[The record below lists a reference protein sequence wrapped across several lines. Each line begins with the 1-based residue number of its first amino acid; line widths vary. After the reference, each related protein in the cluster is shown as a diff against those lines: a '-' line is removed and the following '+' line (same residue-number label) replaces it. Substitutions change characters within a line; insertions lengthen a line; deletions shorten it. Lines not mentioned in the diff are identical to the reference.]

1 MRGIVKYLLL
11 LFAGIMAASCVFDA
25 ARCDVPADSHSIMF
39 TISMEG
45 ENTKATWNDAYEKAE
60 GVPFD
65 YRILPDQLRVVVI
78 ANDGTRLGEIQDLYY
93 WPENEAHTIFKFMG
107 QMPDGFVDHYKAN
120 DNQPYKFIVLANC
133 SDHQSGEQY
142 ITYSHTQLIEP
153 SKDDK
158 AAPSVGHAIP
168 MWGVKEVNMKT
179 IFENGTHNI
188 GYISLL
194 RAAAKIEVNLSANV
208 RNNGTTINSATLK
221 YYNQTG
227 YVLPS
232 GALEF
237 SETGLLDQENCIR
250 VYRHAAVNL
259 PFVKDENTGNYYVYV
274 TEYDNTNYPG
284 ERNKISLEFNID
296 DEKKY
301 FEDAISFCEYREGKP
316 QENSHYNIVRNHIYQ
331 FEILSIA
338 GDNLEL
344 QYTVADWDAERWD
357 SNNDGIPDKDFE
369 EHELAYPTYHNP
381 VVPRDYLTSVR
392 EDNANY
398 KIQQLPQMYHNPNNP
413 EEGAFECYF
422 QITAPANVRWKP
434 VFEASA
440 GSYAVKVY
448 NVDISASTEKL
459 AFDSTRDDLQSDLGL
474 CTDSENWFRIVLF
487 PRSATGADTN
497 EVDFMIS
504 YYQYWTDQYIHL
516 YINGE
521 YDHIRWP
528 ESGNNPKLITV
539 RHIAQPET
547 YKIDE

>member
-25 ARCDVPADSHSIMF
+25 ARCDVPAAKPHNIMF

-45 ENTKATWNDAYEKAE
+45 ENTKARWDETYTSVD

-93 WPENEAHTIFKFMG
+93 WPENQNHTIFKFMG

-168 MWGVKEVNMKT
+168 MWGVTEVDMKS
-179 IFENGTHNI
+179 IFENGTQDI
-188 GYISLL
+188 GEIWLL
-194 RAAAKIEVNLSANV
+194 RAAAKIEVNLSASV
-208 RNNGTTINSATLK
+208 RNKGTTINSATLK

-232 GALEF
+232 GALEV
-237 SETGLLDQENCIR
+237 SHTGLLDQENCIR

-259 PFVKDENTGNYYVYV
+259 PFVKDEKTGNYYVYV

-301 FEDAISFCEYREGKP
+301 FEDAISFCEYSEGKP
-316 QENSHYNIVRNHIYQ
+316 QENLHYDIVRNHIYE

-381 VVPRDYLTSVR
+381 VVPREYLILEPGQIT
-392 EDNANY
+392 DY
-398 KIQQLPQMYHNPNNP
+398 KITKQPQMYYNANNL
-413 EEGAFECYF
+413 EEGAFECFF
-422 QITAPANVRWKP
+422 QIVAPTDVEWKP
-434 VFEASA
+434 QINASSA
-440 GSYAVKVY
+440 DYGVRVYDDVTTSDIKPVYDTTDGSTP
-448 NVDISASTEKL
+448 I
-459 AFDSTRDDLQSDLGL
+459 LGA
-474 CTDSENWFRIVLF
+474 CTNTKKWFRIVVF
-487 PRSATGADTN
+487 PITAKETAVGN
-497 EVDFMIS
+497 KVDFTIS
-504 YYQYWTDQYIHL
+504 YYQKWTDQYIHL

-521 YDHIRWP
+521 YDRIRWP
-528 ESGNNPKLITV
+528 GSGTNPKIIT
-539 RHIAQPET
+539 
-547 YKIDE
+547 IDHVEQ

>member
-11 LFAGIMAASCVFDA
+11 LMAGIMAASCVFDA
-25 ARCDVPADSHSIMF
+25 ARCDVPAESHSIMF

-45 ENTKATWNDAYEKAE
+45 ENTKAKWEETYTSVD

-78 ANDGTRLGEIQDLYY
+78 ADDGTRLGEIQDLYY

-107 QMPDGFVDHYKAN
+107 RMPDGFVDHYKAN

-168 MWGVKEVNMKT
+168 MWGVKEVDMKT
-179 IFENGTHNI
+179 IFENGTQDI
-188 GYISLL
+188 GEIWLL
-194 RAAAKIEVNLSANV
+194 RSAAKIEVNLSANV
-208 RNNGTTINSATLK
+208 RNKGTTINSATLK

-232 GALEF
+232 GALEV
-237 SETGLLDQENCIR
+237 SETGLLDQENCIN

-259 PFVKDENTGNYYVYV
+259 PFVKDEKTGNYYVYV
-274 TEYDNTNYPG
+274 TEYDNSNYPG

-296 DEKKY
+296 GEKKY
-301 FEDAISFCEYREGKP
+301 FEDAISFCEYRDGKP

-357 SNNDGIPDKDFE
+357 TNGDGELDSDYE

-381 VVPRDYLTSVR
+381 VVPREYLTL
-392 EDNANY
+392 EPGQITDY
-398 KIQQLPQMYHNPNNP
+398 KITKQPQMYYNANNL
-413 EEGAFECYF
+413 EEGAFECFF
-422 QITAPANVRWKP
+422 QIVAPTDVEWKP
-434 VFEASA
+434 QINASSA
-440 GSYAVKVY
+440 DYGVRVYDDITTSGIKPVYDTTVGSTP
-448 NVDISASTEKL
+448 I
-459 AFDSTRDDLQSDLGL
+459 LGA
-474 CTDSENWFRIVLF
+474 CTNTKKWFRIVVF
-487 PRSATGADTN
+487 PITAN
-497 EVDFMIS
+497 ETAVGTKVDFTIS
-504 YYQYWTDQYIHL
+504 YHQKWTDQYIHL

-528 ESGNNPKLITV
+528 GSGTNPKIIT
-539 RHIAQPET
+539 IAHVEQQVTSE
-547 YKIDE
+547 IDE

>member
-1 MRGIVKYLLL
+1 MKYLLL

-25 ARCDVPADSHSIMF
+25 ARCDVPAESHSIMF

-45 ENTKATWNDAYEKAE
+45 ENTKAIWNDKYESAV

-107 QMPDGFVDHYKAN
+107 QMPDAFVDHFKAN
-120 DNQPYKFIVLANC
+120 DNKPYKFIVLANC
-133 SDHQSGEQY
+133 SDHLSGDQY

-168 MWGVKEVNMKT
+168 MWGVKEVDMKS
-179 IFENGTHNI
+179 IFENGTQDI
-188 GYISLL
+188 GEIWLL
-194 RAAAKIEVNLSANV
+194 RAAAKIEVNLSSNV
-208 RNNGTTINSATLK
+208 RNKGTTINSATLK

-232 GALEF
+232 GALEV
-237 SETGLLDQENCIR
+237 SQTGLLDQEKCIR

-259 PFVKDENTGNYYVYV
+259 PFVKDEKTGNYYVYV

-296 DEKKY
+296 GEKKY
-301 FEDAISFCEYREGKP
+301 FEDAISFCEYRDGKP
-316 QENSHYNIVRNHIYQ
+316 QEDLHYDIVRNHIYE

-381 VVPRDYLTSVR
+381 VVPRDYLTPTLDESENYVIKQ
-392 EDNANY
+392 EPKMYYYAND
-398 KIQQLPQMYHNPNNP
+398 I
-413 EEGAFECYF
+413 EIGAFECFF
-422 QITAPANVRWKP
+422 QIVAPADVKWKP
-434 VFEASA
+434 GITGTKEN
-440 GSYAVKVY
+440 YRIRIYEKVTSSNLTGTLTY
-448 NVDISASTEKL
+448 
-459 AFDSTRDDLQSDLGL
+459 DSGVNTDEMQNDLG
-474 CTDSENWFRIVLF
+474 CCQQSEWFRIVIF
-487 PRSATGADTN
+487 PLSGNGAGKN
-497 EVDFMIS
+497 SIDFTIS
-504 YYQYWTDQYIHL
+504 YYQKWTDQYIHL

-521 YDHIRWP
+521 YDRIRWP
-528 ESGNNPKLITV
+528 GSGTNPKIIT
-539 RHIAQPET
+539 
-547 YKIDE
+547 IDHVEQ

>member
-25 ARCDVPADSHSIMF
+25 ARCDVPAAKPHNIMF

-45 ENTKATWNDAYEKAE
+45 ENTKAKWEETYTSVD

-93 WPENEAHTIFKFMG
+93 WPENEAHTIYKFMG

-168 MWGVKEVNMKT
+168 MWGVTEVDMKS

-188 GYISLL
+188 GEIWLL
-194 RAAAKIEVNLSANV
+194 RAAAKIEVNLSADV
-208 RNNGTTINSATLK
+208 RNKGTTINSATLK

-232 GALEF
+232 GALEV
-237 SETGLLDQENCIR
+237 SHTGLLDQENCIR

-284 ERNKISLEFNID
+284 ERNKISLEFNIG

-301 FEDAISFCEYREGKP
+301 FEDAISFCEYSDGKP
-316 QENSHYNIVRNHIYQ
+316 QEDLHYDIVRNHIYE

-381 VVPRDYLTSVR
+381 VVPRDYLTPTLDESENYVIKQ
-392 EDNANY
+392 EPKMYYNANDVE
-398 KIQQLPQMYHNPNNP
+398 I
-413 EEGAFECYF
+413 GAFECFF
-422 QITAPANVRWKP
+422 QIVAPADVKWKP
-434 VFEASA
+434 GITGTKEN
-440 GSYAVKVY
+440 YRIRIYEKVTSSNLTGTLTY
-448 NVDISASTEKL
+448 
-459 AFDSTRDDLQSDLGL
+459 DSGVNTDEMQNDLG
-474 CTDSENWFRIVLF
+474 CCQQSEWFRIVIF
-487 PRSATGADTN
+487 PLSGNGAGKN
-497 EVDFMIS
+497 SIDFTIS
-504 YYQYWTDQYIHL
+504 YYQKWTDQYIHL

-521 YDHIRWP
+521 YDRIRWP
-528 ESGNNPKLITV
+528 GSGTNPKIIT
-539 RHIAQPET
+539 
-547 YKIDE
+547 IDHVEQ

>member
-1 MRGIVKYLLL
+1 M
-11 LFAGIMAASCVFDA
+11 AGIMAASCVFDA
-25 ARCDVPADSHSIMF
+25 VRCDVPAAKPHNIMF

-45 ENTKATWNDAYEKAE
+45 ENTKATWEETYTSVD

-107 QMPDGFVDHYKAN
+107 RMPDGFVDHYKAN
-120 DNQPYKFIVLANC
+120 ENKPYKFIVLANC

-168 MWGVKEVNMKT
+168 MWGVKEVDMKT
-179 IFENGTHNI
+179 IFENGTQDI
-188 GYISLL
+188 GDIWLL
-194 RAAAKIEVNLSANV
+194 RAAAKIEVNLSADF
-208 RNNGTTINSATLK
+208 RDKETTINSATLK

-232 GALEF
+232 GALKV
-237 SETGLLDQENCIR
+237 SETKLLDQEHCIN
-250 VYRHAAVNL
+250 VYRHAAMNL

-274 TEYDNTNYPG
+274 TEYDNSNYPG
-284 ERNKISLEFNID
+284 ERNKISLEFNMD
-296 DEKKY
+296 GENKY
-301 FEDAISFCEYREGKP
+301 FEDAISFCEYSGGKP
-316 QENSHYNIVRNHIYQ
+316 QEDLHYNIVRNHIYQ

-357 SNNDGIPDKDFE
+357 TNGDGELDSDYE

-381 VVPRDYLTSVR
+381 VVPREYLTL
-392 EDNANY
+392 EPGQITDY
-398 KIQQLPQMYHNPNNP
+398 KITKQPQMYYNANNL
-413 EEGAFECYF
+413 EEGAFECFF
-422 QITAPANVRWKP
+422 QIVAPADVKWKP
-434 VFEASA
+434 GITGTKENYQIRIYKGVTSSNVTGEIAYDSA
-440 GSYAVKVY
+440 L
-448 NVDISASTEKL
+448 N
-459 AFDSTRDDLQSDLGL
+459 DLQADLG
-474 CTDSENWFRIVLF
+474 CCQQNQWFRIVVF
-487 PRSATGADTN
+487 PLSGEGAGKN
-497 EVDFMIS
+497 NIDFTIS
-504 YYQYWTDQYIHL
+504 YYQEWTQQYIHL

-521 YDHIRWP
+521 YDRIRWP
-528 ESGNNPKLITV
+528 GSGTNPKIIT
-539 RHIAQPET
+539 IAHVEQQVTSE
-547 YKIDE
+547 IDE

>member
-1 MRGIVKYLLL
+1 MKYLLL

-25 ARCDVPADSHSIMF
+25 ARCDVPAESHSIMF

-45 ENTKATWNDAYEKAE
+45 ENTKAIWNDKYESAV

-107 QMPDGFVDHYKAN
+107 QMPDAFVDHFKAN
-120 DNQPYKFIVLANC
+120 DNKPYKFIVLANC
-133 SDHQSGEQY
+133 SDHLSGDQY

-168 MWGVKEVNMKT
+168 MWGVTEVDMKS
-179 IFENGTHNI
+179 IFENGTQDI
-188 GYISLL
+188 GEIWLL
-194 RAAAKIEVNLSANV
+194 RAAAKIEVNLSSNV
-208 RNNGTTINSATLK
+208 RNKGTTINSATLK

-232 GALEF
+232 GALEV
-237 SETGLLDQENCIR
+237 SQTGLLDQEKCIR

-259 PFVKDENTGNYYVYV
+259 PFVKDEKTGNYYVYV

-296 DEKKY
+296 GEKKY
-301 FEDAISFCEYREGKP
+301 FEDAISFCEYRDGKP
-316 QENSHYNIVRNHIYQ
+316 QEDLHYDIVRNHIYE

-381 VVPRDYLTSVR
+381 VVPRDYLTPTLDESENYVIKQ
-392 EDNANY
+392 EPKMYYYAND
-398 KIQQLPQMYHNPNNP
+398 I
-413 EEGAFECYF
+413 EIGAFECFF
-422 QITAPANVRWKP
+422 QIVAPADVKWKP
-434 VFEASA
+434 GITGTKEN
-440 GSYAVKVY
+440 YRIRIYEKVTSSNLTGTLTY
-448 NVDISASTEKL
+448 
-459 AFDSTRDDLQSDLGL
+459 DSGVNTDEMQNDLG
-474 CTDSENWFRIVLF
+474 CCQQSEWFRIVIF
-487 PRSATGADTN
+487 PLSGNGAGKN
-497 EVDFMIS
+497 SIDFTIS
-504 YYQYWTDQYIHL
+504 YYQKWTDQYIHL

-521 YDHIRWP
+521 YDRIRWP
-528 ESGNNPKLITV
+528 GSGTNPKIIT
-539 RHIAQPET
+539 
-547 YKIDE
+547 IDHVEQ

>member
-1 MRGIVKYLLL
+1 M
-11 LFAGIMAASCVFDA
+11 AGIMAASCVFDA
-25 ARCDVPADSHSIMF
+25 ARCDVPAESHSIMF

-45 ENTKATWNDAYEKAE
+45 ENTKAIWNDKYESAV

-78 ANDGTRLGEIQDLYY
+78 ADDGTRLGEIQDLYY

-107 QMPDGFVDHYKAN
+107 QMPDAFVDHFKAN
-120 DNQPYKFIVLANC
+120 DNKPYKFIVLANC
-133 SDHQSGEQY
+133 SEHLSGDQY

-168 MWGVKEVNMKT
+168 MWGVREVDMKS

-188 GYISLL
+188 GDIWLL

-208 RNNGTTINSATLK
+208 RSKGTTINSATLK

-232 GALEF
+232 GALEV
-237 SETGLLDQENCIR
+237 SRTGLLDQEKCIR

-259 PFVKDENTGNYYVYV
+259 PFVKDEKTGNYYVYV

-296 DEKKY
+296 GEKKY
-301 FEDAISFCEYREGKP
+301 FEDAISFCEYRDGKP
-316 QENSHYNIVRNHIYQ
+316 QEDLHYDIVRNHIYE

-381 VVPRDYLTSVR
+381 VVPRDYLTL
-392 EDNANY
+392 EPGQITDY
-398 KIQQLPQMYHNPNNP
+398 KITKQPQMYYNANNL
-413 EEGAFECYF
+413 EEGAFECFF
-422 QITAPANVRWKP
+422 QIVAPADVEWKP
-434 VFEASA
+434 QINASSA
-440 GSYAVKVY
+440 DYGVRVYDDVTTSDIKPVYDTTDGSTP
-448 NVDISASTEKL
+448 I
-459 AFDSTRDDLQSDLGL
+459 LGA
-474 CTDSENWFRIVLF
+474 CTNTKKWFRIVVF
-487 PRSATGADTN
+487 PITAKETAVGN
-497 EVDFMIS
+497 KVDFTIS
-504 YYQYWTDQYIHL
+504 YYQKWTDQYIHL

-521 YDHIRWP
+521 YDRIRWP
-528 ESGNNPKLITV
+528 GSGTNPKIIT
-539 RHIAQPET
+539 
-547 YKIDE
+547 IDHVEQ